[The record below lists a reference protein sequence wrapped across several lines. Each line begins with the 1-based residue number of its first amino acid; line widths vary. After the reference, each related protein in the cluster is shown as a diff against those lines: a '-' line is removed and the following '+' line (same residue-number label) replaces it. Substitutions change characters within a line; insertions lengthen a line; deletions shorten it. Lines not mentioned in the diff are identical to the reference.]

1 MENNKNIEEIT
12 EAPVEETVA
21 ETVDEVAEEAM
32 EIEEAVEEVAYEAFE
47 EVEET
52 SEEMTYEAFEEVEE
66 ISEEMTYDFEET
78 ANEEFIETAEVETKA
93 VKKKGA
99 EIDMEN
105 YVYDPESS
113 EKYQEL
119 EKKEKK
125 KGFTLSYERRK
136 SLYGYGFIAL
146 WAVGTIYFFI
156 LPVITSLIYSFHNT
170 APKSGYMEMEFVGI
184 QNYVDAF
191 RKDPK
196 YATNL
201 GEVLGSTALKTPLII
216 IFSIFIAVILNQKF
230 RGRTIA
236 RAIFFLP
243 VIIATGPVYDVIT
256 GNMSTGGYA
265 GGSEQFSSMF
275 ETNLVD
281 QLLTFLGIYNL
292 PEKITSV
299 ISTLTDEI
307 FNMVW
312 FAGIQILLFLSAL
325 QNIPTSAKEAAQM
338 EGATA
343 WEYFW
348 KITVPYISPMVI
360 AALVYT
366 VVDSFVDPTNAV
378 MQQVLSKASDW
389 KHGYSA
395 AMGWTYFAIIGVLLA
410 IVVVIVNKFVYYE
423 VE

>member
-21 ETVDEVAEEAM
+21 ETAELA
-32 EIEEAVEEVAYEAFE
+32 EEAVEITEEAADDVAFEAYEAAEDVAEENFFE
-47 EVEET
+47 AYDIAED
-52 SEEMTYEAFEEVEE
+52 ADEE
-66 ISEEMTYDFEET
+66 I
-78 ANEEFIETAEVETKA
+78 IETAEVETKA
-93 VKKKGA
+93 VEKKKIT
-99 EIDMEN
+99 EEDMEN
-105 YVYDPESS
+105 YVYDPESKD
-113 EKYQEL
+113 KYKEL
-119 EKKEKK
+119 EKKEKPAK
-125 KGFTLSYERRK
+125 KGFTISYERRK
-136 SLYGYGFIAL
+136 ALYGYGFIAL
-146 WAVGTIYFFI
+146 WAIGTIYFFI
-156 LPVITSLIYSFHNT
+156 LPIITSLIYSLHKT
-170 APKSGYMEMEFVGI
+170 QPKSGYMEMEFIGI
-184 QNYVDAF
+184 QNYVNAF
-191 RKDPK
+191 RKDPD
-196 YATNL
+196 YATSL

-230 RGRTIA
+230 RGRTLA

-256 GNMSTGGYA
+256 GNMNTGGYA
-265 GGSEQFSSMF
+265 GGSEQFSTMF

-299 ISTLTDEI
+299 ITTLTDEI

-366 VVDSFVDPTNAV
+366 VVDSFVDPTNVV
-378 MQQVLSKASDW
+378 MRQVLQKASDW
-389 KHGYSA
+389 QHGYSA
-395 AMGWTYFAIIGVLLA
+395 AMGWAYFAIIGVVLA